1 MRISRRARMIGPSML
16 GSLEDARYKFPHVQ
30 TPHMYSL
37 TDTQRETVAANDSH
51 VLFGANVMNS
61 MPGVMSSAITSTPND
76 PSHHVRFGNTKLQNE
91 EAGTWVI

>member
-1 MRISRRARMIGPSML
+1 MIGPSML

-30 TPHMYSL
+30 IPHMYFL

-61 MPGVMSSAITSTPND
+61 MPRG
-76 PSHHVRFGNTKLQNE
+76 HVKRDYFDS
-91 EAGTWVI
+91 